1 MKCQRCLSG
10 EEASCR
16 VRSDVIDM
24 KVCAVCADE
33 ARRLRLT
40 VEALGD
46 EGRRGT
52 GEKRETKTT
61 RRWTQR
67 SLITKGKNSRSITGS
82 TAWEG
87 TGKAARSRHKTA
99 QMRVC
104 KGETGLH

>member
-16 VRSDVIDM
+16 VRSEVIDM

-52 GEKRETKTT
+52 GEKRE
-61 RRWTQR
+61 R
-67 SLITKGKNSRSITGS
+67 
-82 TAWEG
+82 
-87 TGKAARSRHKTA
+87 ARSGIIFCLSAR
-99 QMRVC
+99 
-104 KGETGLH
+104 GEGAEASISVILSCWIFSIGQKL

>member
-16 VRSDVIDM
+16 VRSEVIDM

-52 GEKRETKTT
+52 AEKRECEV
-61 RRWTQR
+61 RDYLLLECPR
-67 SLITKGKNSRSITGS
+67 
-82 TAWEG
+82 
-87 TGKAARSRHKTA
+87 
-99 QMRVC
+99 
-104 KGETGLH
+104 

>member
-10 EEASCR
+10 EEATCR

-52 GEKRETKTT
+52 GEKRERERGPGFIFCLSARGEGVETSISVILSCWMLSVGHNSTNSLGIG
-61 RRWTQR
+61 TQ
-67 SLITKGKNSRSITGS
+67 
-82 TAWEG
+82 
-87 TGKAARSRHKTA
+87 
-99 QMRVC
+99 
-104 KGETGLH
+104 

>member
-33 ARRLRLT
+33 AKRLRLS

-52 GEKRETKTT
+52 GEKRE
-61 RRWTQR
+61 RAVRDY
-67 SLITKGKNSRSITGS
+67 LLLECSR
-82 TAWEG
+82 
-87 TGKAARSRHKTA
+87 
-99 QMRVC
+99 
-104 KGETGLH
+104 

>member
-52 GEKRETKTT
+52 GEKRE
-61 RRWTQR
+61 RERESEVR
-67 SLITKGKNSRSITGS
+67 DYLLLECPR
-82 TAWEG
+82 
-87 TGKAARSRHKTA
+87 
-99 QMRVC
+99 
-104 KGETGLH
+104 